1 MPSVTRARWY
11 ARRAWGSPSVRVAE
25 VPQIAAFALTDACLP
40 DSRNVLML
48 VDNPADAE
56 QIAIELRRRGR
67 RVRVVEMTLQRDE
80 RLEAS

>member
-1 MPSVTRARWY
+1 M
-11 ARRAWGSPSVRVAE
+11 
-25 VPQIAAFALTDACLP
+25 PQIAAFALTDACLP
-40 DSRNVLML
+40 DAGNVLML

-67 RVRVVEMTLQRDE
+67 RVRVVEMTLQRDQ